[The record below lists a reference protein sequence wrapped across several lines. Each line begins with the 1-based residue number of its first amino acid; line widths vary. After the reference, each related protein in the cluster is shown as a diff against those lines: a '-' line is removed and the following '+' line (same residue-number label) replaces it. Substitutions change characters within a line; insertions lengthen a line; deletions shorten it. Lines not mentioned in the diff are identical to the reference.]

1 MFDFLCILC
10 PIEPIDM
17 KLILAFC
24 LFLSLNANAQLKYS
38 LEYNFSLQTEWFT
51 FNPFMDLITKNNIS
65 FHIQNKKMLYSLGL
79 GREDWRLNHFA
90 NYPTSSHVNYHCFTY
105 KITPQ
110 IEREIMIAK
119 SKFSMRVGIG
129 ADVYIFNQLRDS
141 LIFSS
146 ASHHLR
152 QIKPATL
159 SLLNKDGSST
169 ILDGRDFG
177 KLEYYNYIKSMP
189 FALKFNFAFQYDF
202 HFLKVKLFYEP
213 VFIRVNNKSAEN
225 TAIEGSEFSF
235 YSNVGIGINY
245 PLNFKKKD
253 QKTTTNE

>member
-1 MFDFLCILC
+1 
-10 PIEPIDM
+10 
-17 KLILAFC
+17 
-24 LFLSLNANAQLKYS
+24 LNVLANAQLKYS
-38 LEYNFSLQTEWFT
+38 AEYNFSLQVESFG
-51 FNPFMDLITKNNIS
+51 PFDDLITKNNIS
-65 FHIQNKKMLYSLGL
+65 FQIQNKKMLYFLGL

-90 NYPTSSHVNYHCFTY
+90 NYPTSSHVNYHCLSY

-119 SKFSMRVGIG
+119 SKFSIRVGIG
-129 ADVYIFNQLRDS
+129 ADIYICNQLRDS

-152 QIKPATL
+152 QIKPSTL

-202 HFLKVKLFYEP
+202 LFLKVKLFYEP
-213 VFIRVNNKSAEN
+213 VFIKVNYKSAEN

-253 QKTTTNE
+253 QKVIGIE

>member
-1 MFDFLCILC
+1 
-10 PIEPIDM
+10 M
-17 KLILAFC
+17 KYT
-24 LFLSLNANAQLKYS
+24 LFFVLFVSLFSNAQLKYS
-38 LEYNFSLQTEWFT
+38 LEYNFSLQSEEFT
-51 FNPFMDLITKNNIS
+51 FHPDEHLIYKNNIS
-65 FHIQNKKMLYSLGL
+65 FQIQNKKMLYFLGL

-90 NYPTSSHVNYHCFTY
+90 NYPTSSHVNYHCFSY

-129 ADVYIFNQLRDS
+129 ADIYIFNQLRDS

-152 QIKPATL
+152 QIKPSTL

-213 VFIRVNNKSAEN
+213 VFIKINYKSAEN

-235 YSNVGIGINY
+235 YSNVGIGVNY
-245 PLNFKKKD
+245 PLNFNKKEKS
-253 QKTTTNE
+253 E